1 MMQRQFTHAPITC
14 LMPLFMSI
22 GCILG
27 RPEVEKV

>member
-1 MMQRQFTHAPITC
+1 MKRQFIQAPITY

>member
-1 MMQRQFTHAPITC
+1 MKRQFIQVPITC

>member
-1 MMQRQFTHAPITC
+1 MKRQFIQVPITC
-14 LMPLFMSI
+14 LMLLFMSI